1 LFISKTFYY
10 LYLEIIINHK
20 TKTMKNKVFN
30 FIKNIFSKKKETVNV
45 PQWMAD
51 GWNLKKAE

>member
-1 LFISKTFYY
+1 
-10 LYLEIIINHK
+10 
-20 TKTMKNKVFN
+20 MKNKVFN